1 MLTDDLLM
9 LLTYINN
16 YYPDVLIDH
25 IDNDGIVYCS
35 SFHKIDLFMFRART
49 DRADYLA
56 GIFSKDPI

>member
-9 LLTYINN
+9 LLTYINH

-35 SFHKIDLFMFRART
+35 GFHKIDLFMFRART
-49 DRADYLA
+49 DKADYLA
-56 GIFSKDPI
+56 GIFSKDPT